1 MAEEEAKI
9 KVDGDPLFNMQ
20 PIFNIKNF
28 DWANMISV
36 VAIHYTTIAIGTQ
49 SGRVMVFNQQTL
61 ALIEDY

>member
-1 MAEEEAKI
+1 MAEEEAKL

-49 SGRVMVFNQQTL
+49 SGRVMVFN
-61 ALIEDY
+61 